1 MVLELSFYHPFFEFL
16 KEEDLS
22 GSVYD
27 LLREKYHIFPTNRG
41 LNEVGIVNIKT
52 KEADLLEVKE
62 GIPVLTN
69 RVQIYDDKNNPVH
82 EVYQIVRVDKP
93 EVFKYYIN

>member
-1 MVLELSFYHPFFEFL
+1 M
-16 KEEDLS
+16 
-22 GSVYD
+22 
-27 LLREKYHIFPTNRG
+27 
-41 LNEVGIVNIKT
+41 GIVNIKT
-52 KEADLLEVKE
+52 KEADLLELKE